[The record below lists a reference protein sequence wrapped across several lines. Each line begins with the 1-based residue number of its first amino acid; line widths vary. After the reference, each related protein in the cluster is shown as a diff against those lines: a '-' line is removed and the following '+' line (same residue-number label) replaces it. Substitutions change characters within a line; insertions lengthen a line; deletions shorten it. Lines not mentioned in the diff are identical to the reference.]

1 MNGLA
6 NVFDWDFFWGT
17 FGFILKIVA
26 PFVMLIVAI
35 IAVGI
40 LLKNVIA
47 AVRQKN

>member
-1 MNGLA
+1 MGGLA

-17 FGFILKIVA
+17 FGFVLKIVA

-40 LLKNVIA
+40 LLKNIIA

>member
-6 NVFDWDFFWGT
+6 NVFDWDFFWGV

-26 PFVMLIVAI
+26 PFVMLIIALY
-35 IAVGI
+35 AVGI
-40 LLKNVIA
+40 LLRNVIA